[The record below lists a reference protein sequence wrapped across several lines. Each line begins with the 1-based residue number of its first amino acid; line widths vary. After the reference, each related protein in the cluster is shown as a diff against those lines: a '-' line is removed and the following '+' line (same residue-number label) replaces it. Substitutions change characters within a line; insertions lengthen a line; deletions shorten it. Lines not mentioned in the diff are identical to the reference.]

1 MVGRGRAALRAVA
14 ELETFDADE
23 IWEQMIRQVRERGK
37 MGREMSRDTVYWQ
50 AWLDIVTTINRDRAL
65 YGVSLAP
72 LHLDPLLAQPI
83 AINDDMAGYHVGYTE
98 N

>member
-1 MVGRGRAALRAVA
+1 
-14 ELETFDADE
+14 
-23 IWEQMIRQVRERGK
+23 
-37 MGREMSRDTVYWQ
+37 MSRDTVYWQ

-72 LHLDPLLAQPI
+72 LHLDPLLAEPI

-98 N
+98 NQSMKRRSPRGFVVTEKSPTKALH